1 MDFLTSIHISSS
13 GLAVQRLRMEAL
25 ASNLANVET
34 TRTPEGGPYRRK
46 DVVVTALPL
55 EDDFAAVLKT
65 ELGENLNRALATGI
79 IEDTSEP
86 RKAFNPSHPDA
97 DAEGNVAMPNVNL
110 VEEMVNLVT
119 ATRSYEA
126 NVTAINAA
134 KSMAL
139 RAIELGR

>member
-1 MDFLTSIHISSS
+1 MDFLTSLNISSS

-55 EDDFAAVLKT
+55 EDDFATLLQT
-65 ELGENLNRALATGI
+65 ELGENLRRPLATGLL
-79 IEDTSEP
+79 EDAGAP
-86 RKAFNPSHPDA
+86 RMVYNPTHPDA
-97 DAEGNVAMPNVNL
+97 DEDGNVAMPNIDL

-119 ATRSYEA
+119 ATRSFEA

>member
-1 MDFLTSIHISSS
+1 MDFLTSINISSS
-13 GLAVQRLRMEAL
+13 GLSVQRLRMEAL

-46 DVVVTALPL
+46 DVVVSALPL
-55 EDDFAAVLKT
+55 TDDFASLLKT
-65 ELGENLNRALATGI
+65 ELGENLQRALATGI
-79 IEDTSEP
+79 IEDSGDP
-86 RKAFNPSHPDA
+86 RKVFNPTHPDA
-97 DAEGNVAMPNVNL
+97 DGEGNVAMPNIDL

>member
-1 MDFLTSIHISSS
+1 MK
-13 GLAVQRLRMEAL
+13 AL

-46 DVVVTALPL
+46 DVVVSALPL
-55 EDDFAAVLKT
+55 HDDFASILKT
-65 ELGENLNRALATGI
+65 ELGESLQRALATGI
-79 IEDTSEP
+79 IEDAAEP
-86 RKAFNPSHPDA
+86 KKVFNPSHPDA
-97 DAEGNVAMPNVNL
+97 DPEGNVAMPNIDL

-119 ATRSYEA
+119 ATRSFEA

-134 KSMAL
+134 KSIAL